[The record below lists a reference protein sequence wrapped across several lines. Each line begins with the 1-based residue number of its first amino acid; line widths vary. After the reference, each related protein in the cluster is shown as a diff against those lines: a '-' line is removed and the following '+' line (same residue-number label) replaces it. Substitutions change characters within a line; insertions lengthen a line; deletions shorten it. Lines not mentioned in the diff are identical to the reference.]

1 MALTGEERTTLLRE
15 LRDQETALLEACQ
28 GWEQTAPEGEWSVAA
43 IAEHLEK
50 TDRRVFGLLQSPA
63 LRFDDATPPVLTDEE
78 LFRRVS
84 LRGRRVQAPEALAP
98 EGRWQSEAE
107 FREAYT
113 SLRQALYRW
122 IEETDVPLRNGR
134 CPHPMIGMFDGY
146 QWLLFLA
153 AHGRRHIAQ
162 IQERAK

>member
-1 MALTGEERTTLLRE
+1 MALTSEERAALLQE
-15 LRDQETALLEACQ
+15 LQEQEAALLEACRA
-28 GWEQTAPEGEWSVAA
+28 WDEPAPDEEWSVAA
-43 IAEHLEK
+43 IAEHVEK
-50 TDRRVFGLLQSPA
+50 TDRRVFGLLQGAA
-63 LRFDDATPPVLTDEE
+63 LRFDDPTPPVLTDEE

-84 LRGRRVQAPEALAP
+84 GRGRRAQAPEALLP
-98 EGRWQSEAE
+98 EGRWRSAAE
-107 FREAYT
+107 FRQAYAALRKEMYEWIGET
-113 SLRQALYRW
+113 SL
-122 IEETDVPLRNGR
+122 PLRAGR